1 MYEEMIK
8 HLRII
13 SRDDCIEYPLNV
25 MRDCKEAAAAIE
37 MLEKFL
43 DIQCESTTFW
53 HDQYESIMNEFK
65 KIHMNPNATVKRGMW
80 ILEKTEDMNIR
91 VICSCCLNEP
101 LRESNSKLPNYCP
114 NCGSCNM
121 RSEEEKECD

>member
-1 MYEEMIK
+1 MYEELIAN
-8 HLRII
+8 LREIDFI
-13 SRDDCIEYPLNV
+13 DCTDYPLNV
-25 MRDCKEAAAAIE
+25 MQDCKEAADAIE
-37 MLEKFL
+37 TLEKFL
-43 DIQCESTTFW
+43 DSQCE
-53 HDQYESIMNEFK
+53 YESIMNEFK

-114 NCGSCNM
+114 NCGAKM
-121 RSEEEKECD
+121 DAEEEKE